1 MPLYLVR
8 HGQTDWN
15 RQKRFQSRTDV
26 PLNETGLGQ
35 ARAMRE
41 EFAKRGL
48 EFSLAR
54 CSPLGRAQITAQ
66 IILEGSATE
75 LVVEPLFIELEFGG
89 FEGEFEADLKERYGA
104 DFDIWRESQYTLTPP
119 AGGENI
125 IDGAERVRP
134 ALEKIIPSAVDGNV
148 LLVAHQAVNMAIKV
162 AISGKTDV
170 ASAATYR
177 QNNDEIDVWD
187 VVHKVRIEQFKLAE

>member
-8 HGQTDWN
+8 HGETDWN
-15 RQKRFQSRTDV
+15 KAKRFQSRTDV
-26 PLNETGLGQ
+26 PLNETGLAQ
-35 ARAMRE
+35 ARAMHA
-41 EFAKRGL
+41 EFERRGL

-54 CSPLGRAQITAQ
+54 CSPLSRAYKTAQ
-66 IILEGSATE
+66 IILEGSSTE

-89 FEGEFEADLKERYGA
+89 FEGEYEAELKQRFGEEY
-104 DFDIWRESQYTLTPP
+104 DKWRESQYTLTPP

-125 IDGAERVRP
+125 IEGALRVRP
-134 ALEKIIPSAVDGNV
+134 ALDKIIPQAQTGNV

-162 AISGKTDV
+162 AISGKADLD
-170 ASAATYR
+170 SAATYR

-187 VVHKVRIEQFKLAE
+187 VVANTRLEQFTVC

>member
-15 RQKRFQSRTDV
+15 KQKRFQSRTDV
-26 PLNETGLGQ
+26 PLNDTGLAQ
-35 ARAMRE
+35 ARAMRA
-41 EFAKRGL
+41 EFSRRGL

-54 CSPLGRAQITAQ
+54 CSPLGRAKQTAQ
-66 IILEGSATE
+66 IILEGKATE

-89 FEGEFEADLKERYGA
+89 FEGEYEADLKERYGEA
-104 DFDIWRESQYTLTPP
+104 FEQWRESQYTLTPP

-125 IDGAERVRP
+125 IDGAKRVIP
-134 ALEKIIPSAVDGNV
+134 GLEKILPEAKVGNV

-162 AISGKTDV
+162 AISGKTDIQ
-170 ASAATYR
+170 SAASYR

-187 VVHKVRIEQFKLAE
+187 IVANTRLEQFKVT

>member
-15 RQKRFQSRTDV
+15 KQKRFQSRTDV
-26 PLNETGLGQ
+26 PLNETGLAQ
-35 ARAMRE
+35 ARAMHN
-41 EFAKRGL
+41 EFKLRGL
-48 EFSLAR
+48 VFAEAR
-54 CSPLGRAQITAQ
+54 CSPLGRAQKTAQ
-66 IILEGSATE
+66 IILEGSTTE
-75 LVVEPLFIELEFGG
+75 LIIEPLFIELEFGG
-89 FEGEFEADLKERYGA
+89 FEGEFEADLKARYTE
-104 DFDIWRESQYTLTPP
+104 DYDKWRESQYTLTPP

-125 IDGAERVRP
+125 ISGAKRVCP
-134 ALEKIIPSAVDGNV
+134 ALEQLIPAAQTGNV

-170 ASAATYR
+170 QSAASYR

-187 VVHKVRIEQFKLAE
+187 VVHKTRIEQFKIN